1 MLPPIRKCLVPAVPI
16 PAILI
21 VATASAGAQPGMTN
35 ARYLVLF
42 HQRCATCH
50 GVGSAVPRAASL
62 EALRALSP
70 ERVYEALT
78 AGSMAV
84 NAAELGDEEKRG
96 LATYVAGRPFGN
108 AVDRSAAAM
117 SNPCPSDVTPD
128 ARLAAAQWNGKNAD
142 PTTGARF
149 QSAEDAGLTAD
160 DVRRLALQWSF
171 GLPGSGGMR
180 AQPVVVGG
188 RLYLGSD
195 NGFVY
200 ALDARSGCVHWSFD
214 VGTPVVSAVSVGT
227 VPGTERDAVYFG
239 DWRAH
244 VHAVDAGSGQP
255 LWRVRVD
262 DHPMAKI
269 TGSPVL
275 EPGGERLY
283 VPVGS
288 LEEAA
293 GLTNAQHECC
303 TSQGA
308 VVVLDAAD
316 GTQIWKSY
324 TIPERPR
331 PVRENWLGVQ
341 QYGPAGAGVWSAP
354 VLDLRRRAV
363 YVGTGNGYI
372 NVPDGGSSD
381 AVIAFDLDTGRRL
394 WSTQLLAGDQNCGL
408 FDMTEEV
415 ASLDCPGHASGPN
428 DDVSGSPILVTLP
441 SGRDVLIA
449 GQESSRVTALD
460 PDAAAPSSGCPRRW
474 TPRSFPRARAWAR
487 RATEPST
494 TAPLRSRTGPAAW
507 MRCGRTPASAC
518 GTRPT
523 PYRRTARTPRP
534 LPAPPAYSGPRP
546 SFPAWCSPEARA
558 GCCVRTPP
566 GTARCCGST
575 TRCATSRPTTAW
587 LPAEARSADTDRRS
601 SEACCS
607 SVRATRYSTRPA
619 TCSSRSASSE
629 PRGGGRRTRAIRR
642 VT

>member
-1 MLPPIRKCLVPAVPI
+1 MTLLPQVLQRLVSAVFTPVVL
-16 PAILI
+16 ILT
-21 VATASAGAQPGMTN
+21 AASAGAQPGMTS

-42 HQRCATCH
+42 QQRCAACH
-50 GVGSAVPRAASL
+50 GVDGAVPRAGSL
-62 EALRALSP
+62 EALRAFSP

-78 AGSMAV
+78 AGSMAM

-117 SNPCPSDVTPD
+117 SNACPSDVTPD
-128 ARLAAAQWNGKNAD
+128 AGLAAGQWNGKNAD

-149 QSAEDAGLTAD
+149 QSGEDAGLTAD
-160 DVRRLALQWSF
+160 DVPRLSLRWSF

-227 VPGTERDAVYFG
+227 VPGTERAAVYFG
-239 DWRAH
+239 DWGAH
-244 VHAVDAGSGQP
+244 VHAVDADSGQP
-255 LWRVRVD
+255 LWRVRGD

-293 GLTNAQHECC
+293 GLANGQYECC

-316 GTQIWKSY
+316 GAQIWKSY

-341 QYGPAGAGVWSAP
+341 QHGPAGAGVWSAP

-394 WSTQLLAGDQNCGL
+394 WSSQLLAGDQNCGL
-408 FDMTEEV
+408 YGMTEEV

-460 PDAAAPSSGCPRRW
+460 PDDGGAVLWVSQAMDATEFPEGAGMGPASDGTLYYRPVALPDRTGGVAALRPDTGERVWYTTHPVPADCPDPEAPSCASGVFGAATVIPGVV
-474 TPRSFPRARAWAR
+474 FAGGQDGMLRA
-487 RATEPST
+487 
-494 TAPLRSRTGPAAW
+494 
-507 MRCGRTPASAC
+507 
-518 GTRPT
+518 
-523 PYRRTARTPRP
+523 
-534 LPAPPAYSGPRP
+534 
-546 SFPAWCSPEARA
+546 
-558 GCCVRTPP
+558 
-566 GTARCCGST
+566 
-575 TRCATSRPTTAW
+575 
-587 LPAEARSADTDRRS
+587 
-601 SEACCS
+601 
-607 SVRATRYSTRPA
+607 YSTRDGEVLWEYDTLRDFETDNGVA
-619 TCSSRSASSE
+619 A
-629 PRGGGRRTRAIRR
+629 RGGSIGAHGPAI
-642 VT
+642 VGGMLFIGSGYAVQHAPGNVLLAFGVE